1 MSQHKTKEYF
11 DGLGNLIIKPYRIKD
26 LAAIFDVNQQTLK
39 RWMSKHPRQLGNR
52 DGRYYSV
59 HQVNYMIEVFGLP
72 HKIPVESIIQT
83 NKAA

>member
-1 MSQHKTKEYF
+1 MARHKTKEYF
-11 DGLGNLIIKPYRIKD
+11 DAQGNLIIKPYRIKD

-39 RWMSKHPRQLGNR
+39 RWMSKHPRQLGKR

-72 HKIPVESIIQT
+72 HKIPVHSVIQQ